1 MWLHSFLNRQ
11 EISEILR
18 VSEETIKILTQ
29 GLERHTDQ
37 VAEIAGTQ
45 SQLRATY
52 EIDSGESQTE
62 IGWLVAYA
70 LAADCE
76 SEAWRARYR
85 RGTGVAR

>member
-1 MWLHSFLNRQ
+1 MWINSSVSCKA
-11 EISEILR
+11 ISDLFQVPEASIRL
-18 VSEETIKILTQ
+18 LTQ
-29 GLERHTDQ
+29 GLERRADQ
-37 VAEIAGTQ
+37 CAEIAGTQ

-85 RGTGVAR
+85 KGTGVAR